1 MDRLLDIA
9 SKQDDSPEIEI
20 TGDPAQVIWNRG
32 AVKAS
37 DNKLTNVA
45 SNIRGHRCG
54 LWSAWFACLGRR
66 PRTGSTAE
74 ARPAREHH
82 TSWGRYVRPQPSRLV
97 SGEQHHGAAHYNAR
111 VRVDSSAPTRLD
123 LAGGTLD
130 IWPLYLFHEGAVTV
144 NAATTLR
151 ASCTLSESEDDAWH
165 LRSID
170 TGTALTITDLSTA
183 APREHR
189 LAVQLLRFFAPSPLV
204 LVTHSESPLG
214 AGLAGSSALAV
225 AVSAALARWVDIQY
239 EPERFMDI
247 VMNLEAQV
255 LGVPTGTQDYRP
267 AVYGG
272 VSAIDMGPGGV
283 VRRQLAVD
291 VEELSRRALVIYT
304 GESRNSGLNNW
315 EVTKLRLDGDARVTS
330 IFGEITAVAQA
341 MVQAVETAAWRDV
354 ERLLSQEWELR
365 KQLAPGVTTPRIDA
379 LVACGDEAGAR
390 AAKICGAGG
399 GGCLLFLA
407 DPPDIPALRMA
418 LTAAGGRALETD
430 IDREG
435 LRVTVTQ

>member
-1 MDRLLDIA
+1 M
-9 SKQDDSPEIEI
+9 
-20 TGDPAQVIWNRG
+20 
-32 AVKAS
+32 
-37 DNKLTNVA
+37 
-45 SNIRGHRCG
+45 
-54 LWSAWFACLGRR
+54 
-66 PRTGSTAE
+66 
-74 ARPAREHH
+74 
-82 TSWGRYVRPQPSRLV
+82 